1 MRLKKSHIVIF
12 WVAFHTRPPSMMTT
26 TSTTTVMMLFAAA
39 LCFLITTASALPV
52 EHKVRMD
59 FYQAMTKATKHSQK
73 DLQQQRLLRLAR
85 PRVLE
90 QGDDAVANGDDAV
103 ANGDDAVANG
113 DDQYV
118 NNDGLDLREYAFKYV
133 VRVFCFHAT
142 VLEFSVLHVESS
154 THSYCFVGVSDD

>member
-1 MRLKKSHIVIF
+1 
-12 WVAFHTRPPSMMTT
+12 
-26 TSTTTVMMLFAAA
+26 MMLFAAA
-39 LCFLITTASALPV
+39 LCFLITAASALPV

-59 FYQAMTKATKHSQK
+59 FYQAMTKATKHSQQ
-73 DLQQQRLLRLAR
+73 DLQQRLLRLAR

-90 QGDDAVANGDDAV
+90 QGDDAV

-133 VRVFCFHAT
+133 VRVLLPCYLNFLYYMLRV
-142 VLEFSVLHVESS
+142 VLIPIVL
-154 THSYCFVGVSDD
+154 

>member
-1 MRLKKSHIVIF
+1 
-12 WVAFHTRPPSMMTT
+12 
-26 TSTTTVMMLFAAA
+26 MMLFAAA
-39 LCFLITTASALPV
+39 LCFLFTAAWALPV

-59 FYQAMTKATKHSQK
+59 FYQAMTKATKHSQQ
-73 DLQQQRLLRLAR
+73 DLQQRLLRLAR

-90 QGDDAVANGDDAV
+90 QGDDAAANGDDAAANGDDAV